1 MVLGRVVDPRWLRG
15 IGSRRDTAGFR
26 VYLFPHAGGSAS
38 AYLWDRHFPDDVEV
52 CAVQLPGREGR
63 FLEAPVTAMDAAV
76 DELAPTIVSTVD
88 LPFVFFGHSM
98 GALIAFNVT
107 RRLAAAGAPLPQHL
121 FVSARRAP
129 HLTDH
134 EPIHAL
140 PEDELLARLGDSRL
154 ARLSGELRETVMPI
168 LRADL
173 TLCETYRY
181 TPGRP
186 LPVPITAFGGYEDEM
201 ASESGMA
208 AWREHTARAFD
219 LRMFPGGHFY
229 LRGMER
235 ELAAHINELAVREQ
249 RAA

>member
-1 MVLGRVVDPRWLRG
+1 MVLGRVADLRWLRG

-26 VYLFPHAGGSAS
+26 VYLFPHAGGNAS
-38 AYLWDRHFPDDVEV
+38 TYQWGKHFPEDVEV
-52 CAVQLPGREGR
+52 CAVQLPGRESR

-76 DELAPTIVSTVD
+76 DELAPTILSTVD

-129 HLTDH
+129 HLVDY
-134 EPIHAL
+134 EPIHEL
-140 PEDELLARLGDSRL
+140 PEDELLARLGDHRL
-154 ARLSGELRETVMPI
+154 ARLSSELREVVLPI

-173 TLCETYRY
+173 RLCETYQY
-181 TPGRP
+181 TAARP

-201 ASESGMA
+201 ASETGMA
-208 AWREHTARAFD
+208 AWREHTARAFE

-235 ELAAHINELAVREQ
+235 DLAAHINRIVGPQ
-249 RAA
+249 WRAA